1 MAESE
6 AKPDNV
12 LAPVKK
18 PKRKRTAEE
27 QQLIDMVAKSQGK
40 EWAEAHAQLIIDQA
54 IFIGSIY
61 PHPED
66 SRREVV

>member
-1 MAESE
+1 
-6 AKPDNV
+6 
-12 LAPVKK
+12 
-18 PKRKRTAEE
+18 
-27 QQLIDMVAKSQGK
+27 MVAKSQGK